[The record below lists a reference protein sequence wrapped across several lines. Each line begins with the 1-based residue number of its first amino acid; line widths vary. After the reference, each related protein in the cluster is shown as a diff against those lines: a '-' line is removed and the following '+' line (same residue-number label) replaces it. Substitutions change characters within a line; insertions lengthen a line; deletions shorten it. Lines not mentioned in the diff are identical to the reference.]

1 MWGWVKG
8 LAWSL
13 FLSGG
18 GAVLMTY
25 LFQEKLVYVPY
36 LPPNARTEFLAPED
50 FGLFIYEKVFIETQD
65 KEKLQAWFFSCQRPG
80 APTWIFLHGNAGNLS
95 FRLPL
100 IQELI
105 QKLKVNVLIL
115 SYRGYGLSTGEPSE
129 HGIKL
134 DAEAALRY
142 LLSRTDIDHDKI
154 FAFGRSLGGAVA
166 VHLAASFPKEIKGL
180 IIENSFT
187 SIEDMIDVM
196 FPVLSYFKF
205 LCRNPYATKKSQFTH
220 FVDG

>member
-1 MWGWVKG
+1 MLKQHFAISSQGKPG
-8 LAWSL
+8 
-13 FLSGG
+13 
-18 GAVLMTY
+18 
-25 LFQEKLVYVPY
+25 
-36 LPPNARTEFLAPED
+36 
-50 FGLFIYEKVFIETQD
+50 
-65 KEKLQAWFFSCQRPG
+65 FF
-80 APTWIFLHGNAGNLS
+80 
-95 FRLPL
+95 PL
-100 IQELI
+100 L
-105 QKLKVNVLIL
+105 
-115 SYRGYGLSTGEPSE
+115 TGF
-129 HGIKL
+129 
-134 DAEAALRY
+134 
-142 LLSRTDIDHDKI
+142 RTDIDHDKI